1 MAKRRTKQFNERQR
15 RKEMRTMKDAV
26 LDAEW
31 QAKLK
36 EVKSNETV
44 ELEPES
50 TAVMMKVALDMFTK
64 PTSKPFFTYHTKS
77 VSDKEMSGFKKML
90 DKLYTL
96 TGDESVKAFG
106 ETLAIASEV
115 TMRNFCLRRG
125 LHYGA
130 ALHGRLIF
138 CVMHLNNSKLL
149 HK

>member
-15 RKEMRTMKDAV
+15 RKEMRTMKDAI

-36 EVKSNETV
+36 EVKSNEPM
-44 ELEPES
+44 EYEP
-50 TAVMMKVALDMFTK
+50 TAAMMKVALDMFTT
-64 PTSKPFFTYHTKS
+64 PTARPFTYHAKS
-77 VSDKEMSGFKKML
+77 VSGKEMSGFKKML

-96 TGDESVKAFG
+96 TGDESVKVFG

>member
-15 RKEMRTMKDAV
+15 RKEMRTMKDA
-26 LDAEW
+26 LADAEF
-31 QAKLK
+31 QATLK
-36 EVKSNETV
+36 EVKKNNTTAG
-44 ELEPES
+44 EP
-50 TAVMMKVALDMFTK
+50 TTTMMKAALEMFTT
-64 PTSKPFFTYHTKS
+64 PTTRPFFAYHAKS
-77 VSDKEMSGFKKML
+77 VSGKEMSGFKRML

-96 TGDESVKAFG
+96 TGDESVKVFS
-106 ETLAIASEV
+106 ETLVIASEV